1 MKLLNISIIEQ
12 FTLPWSDPCWK
23 TSRAKS
29 SPCSKEPPWGS
40 KPTGSAIRLQVIEV
54 RLYDPHS
61 ERPQPPFSVVLLAG
75 DALLLPQ
82 GIYRLHHPARGAL
95 DLFMV
100 PLGPD
105 ACGMR
110 YELVFN

>member
-1 MKLLNISIIEQ
+1 MLEDIKSEE
-12 FTLPWSDPCWK
+12 FTVLK
-23 TSRAKS
+23 GTSLELEANGQRH
-29 SPCSKEPPWGS
+29 
-40 KPTGSAIRLQVIEV
+40 TLQVIEV

-110 YELVFN
+110 YEIVFN

>member
-1 MKLLNISIIEQ
+1 MNLIVSG
-12 FTLPWSDPCWK
+12 PSRPSRWSC
-23 TSRAKS
+23 SR
-29 SPCSKEPPWGS
+29 
-40 KPTGSAIRLQVIEV
+40 SARCYC
-54 RLYDPHS
+54 R
-61 ERPQPPFSVVLLAG
+61 R
-75 DALLLPQ
+75 

-110 YELVFN
+110 YEIVFN